1 MTAYARRVF
10 ELGQKVEGSESTQR
24 EVYDVVAKRRGVDP
38 STLYKLPECPP
49 ECLYLLEWFCEVRGA
64 EPLTFQE
71 VEAWDGLRGVGVTPE
86 EVKALMLLD
95 KELQTVQAQKS
106 PG

>member
-10 ELGQKVEGSESTQR
+10 ELGQRVEGSESTQR

-38 STLYKLPECPP
+38 ATLYKLPECPP
-49 ECLYLLEWFCEVRGA
+49 ECLYLLDWFYEVRGG
-64 EPLTFQE
+64 EPLTFRE
-71 VEAWDGLRGVGVTPE
+71 IRAWDELRGVGVSPE
-86 EVKALMLLD
+86 EVKVLMLLD
-95 KELQTVQAQKS
+95 RELQTVQAQKS